1 MSDVM
6 QEAELKKLL
15 KLTAI
20 ELEPEQVPAFLEY
33 FTNMKQMFDEFYAFP
48 LPEIEEGVG
57 EEKRIACFTEGAV
70 FGNAKAI
77 LANVEEK
84 RLVGNAIAV
93 KSAFGE

>member
-1 MSDVM
+1 M

-33 FTNMKQMFDEFYAFP
+33 FANMKKMFDEFYEFP
-48 LPEIEEGVG
+48 LPEVSAGKG
-57 EEKRIACFTEGAV
+57 DEKQMVCFTEGAV

-77 LANVEEK
+77 LANVEEN

>member
-1 MSDVM
+1 MTK
-6 QEAELKKLL
+6 AELDKLL

-33 FTNMKQMFDEFYAFP
+33 FSAMKKMFDEFYEFP
-48 LPEIEEGVG
+48 LPEMVEGTG
-57 EEKRIACFTEGAV
+57 EEKRITCFDQGAV

-84 RLVGNAIAV
+84 RLVGNAIEV
-93 KSAFGE
+93 KSAF